1 MTSSPRPS
9 SPASEPVEL
18 LPTAPHSLT
27 RALIARRSEYVRH
40 HHIRVKVGTW
50 NVAACPGTDK
60 DLAAWFVGGRGIDE
74 NLATL
79 DLDRN
84 PAVEPAK
91 TASASVRLVGDD
103 EIGLYVLGLQEVV
116 DLNTTREY
124 VNRAVYADHGPRKK
138 WLAAVEAALPSG
150 YQLVVAEQMTGILLL
165 VYASPEVAPTISN
178 VSTKQVGT
186 GVLGYFGNKGAISTR
201 LVLGETTRMV
211 FINCHLASGAGSGAL
226 DRRYWDIGQILAK
239 TKFDAIVFAGVAE
252 EDGDVIGDEDFTFCM
267 GDLNFRLDGL
277 PGDDI
282 RRLLTLHTRG
292 EYDVASDRPPL
303 PLDGDG
309 YIVMR
314 GSSESDDDASTLASA
329 HSREQS
335 YDSKGSGPDAI
346 DFLDDPS
353 QDPVSLQSTLDS
365 LLPHDQLRRAMKQ
378 RKVFHD
384 GWREGRITFL
394 PSYKYDVG
402 TIGLFDS
409 SEKKRA
415 PSWCDRILY
424 RTRKDKQDHDRRIEE
439 EQAAVEKDKEMKSR
453 GIEEDDDVLFS
464 YDPDADGEDPQ
475 QPPPKG
481 SPGIDYDEYDE
492 AATENGGTSPVE
504 VVTKDGFVDRVR
516 QEIYTSHQRITS
528 SDHKPVV
535 SVFTLDYDA
544 VVPELKAQVHAEV
557 VRELD
562 RVENEG
568 RPGITVV
575 IEGEEGQHAGG
586 VVDFGQVG
594 FLESKSCALTIAN
607 TGSVVASF
615 AFVEKP
621 LTTTAAVGGGADC
634 EEVSSPL
641 RAWLTTSFIRSD
653 GQEGQLVGTVK
664 LEPGETISALI
675 EARVSD
681 VTQLRP
687 LNDGH
692 AELEDILV
700 LRVEEGRDHFVP
712 VRGSWL
718 PTCFGRSVDEL
729 IRVPEGG
736 IRKFVCER
744 GIKGAIPYDSDVQ
757 CSAPRELFQLTEA
770 MQTLAE
776 RCAADE
782 AMLADM
788 RLPRDPG
795 WPLEAA
801 ATTTTTTTEQDPAK
815 AEIVTAL
822 DTDKPIIKTLLP
834 YELSSAQMLELVSSV
849 LLLFLSAL
857 TDGVVPPL
865 LCAKLS
871 TALSTAT
878 GDVKSQVLDVLSTA
892 PNHNIAFI
900 FLTATAS
907 RVATELSPGTEDEK
921 AGSGGLT
928 GLGRRL
934 SLRRGDEDASTR
946 RRKAREKRYGEI
958 LGPLVFRS
966 SDRDRAVR
974 DKVMDMFLC
983 REARG

>member
-18 LPTAPHSLT
+18 LPAAPHSLT
-27 RALIARRSEYVRH
+27 RALLARQSEYVRH
-40 HHIRVKVGTW
+40 HQIRVKVGTW

-60 DLAAWFVGGRGIDE
+60 DLAAWFVRGRGIDE
-74 NLATL
+74 SLATL

-91 TASASVRLVGDD
+91 SASASVRLVGDD
-103 EIGLYVLGLQEVV
+103 DIGLYVLGLQEVV

-124 VNRAVYADHGPRKK
+124 VNRAVYTDHGPKKK
-138 WLAAVEAALPSG
+138 WLAAVEAALPPG

-165 VYASPEVAPTISN
+165 IYASPEVAPTISN

-211 FINCHLASGAGSGAL
+211 FINCHLASGAGSNAL
-226 DRRYWDIGQILAK
+226 DRRYWDVGQILAK
-239 TKFDAIVFAGVAE
+239 TKFDAVVYAGVAE
-252 EDGDVIGDEDFTFCM
+252 EEGDAIGDEDFTFWM

-282 RRLLTLHTRG
+282 RRLLMLHTRG
-292 EYDVASDRPPL
+292 EYDLASDRPPL

-329 HSREQS
+329 HSRERS

-365 LLPHDQLRRAMKQ
+365 LLPHDQLRRAMTQ

-402 TIGLFDS
+402 TISLFDS
-409 SEKKRA
+409 SEKKRS

-424 RTRKDKQDHDRRIEE
+424 RTRKDKQDYDRRIED
-439 EQAAVEKDKEMKSR
+439 EQAAVQKDMEMKNR

-464 YDPDADGEDPQ
+464 YDPDADGEDLQ

-492 AATENGGTSPVE
+492 AATENGGSSPVE
-504 VVTKDGFVDRVR
+504 VVTKEGFVDRVR

-575 IEGEEGQHAGG
+575 IEGDEAQQAEG
-586 VVDFGQVG
+586 VVDFGPVG
-594 FLESKSCALTIAN
+594 FLQSKSCMLTIAN
-607 TGSVVASF
+607 TGGVFATF

-621 LTTTAAVGGGADC
+621 MTTAAGVDC
-634 EEVSSPL
+634 EEASLPPP
-641 RAWLTTSFIRSD
+641 AWLTTSFIRAD
-653 GQEGQLVGTVK
+653 GQEEQLVGAVT

-736 IRKFVCER
+736 IRSFVRDR
-744 GIKGAIPYDSDVQ
+744 GIKGAIPYDSDLQ

-782 AMLADM
+782 AMLADL

-795 WPLEAA
+795 WPLEA
-801 ATTTTTTTEQDPAK
+801 TTTTTEQDPVK

-822 DTDKPIIKTLLP
+822 DTDTPITKALLP
-834 YELSSAQMLELVSSV
+834 FELSSAHKLELVSSV

-871 TALSTAT
+871 NALSAGTA
-878 GDVKSQVLDVLSTA
+878 DVKSQVLDVLSTA

-921 AGSGGLT
+921 SGGGLT

-934 SLRRGDEDASTR
+934 SLRRGGDEDASSR
-946 RRKAREKRYGEI
+946 RRRAREKRYGEI

-966 SDRDRAVR
+966 GDKDRAVR
-974 DKVMDMFLC
+974 DRVMDMFLC